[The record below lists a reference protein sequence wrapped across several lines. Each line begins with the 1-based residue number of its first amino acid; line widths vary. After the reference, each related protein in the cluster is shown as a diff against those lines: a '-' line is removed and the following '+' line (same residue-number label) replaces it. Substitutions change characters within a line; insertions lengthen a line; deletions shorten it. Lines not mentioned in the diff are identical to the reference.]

1 MEKLL
6 KHINDQENLQLW
18 NDRKNWSDD
27 DESNKVYVEED
38 CPSFKE
44 MIDKEVF
51 QDMEKIAKQ
60 LEVEYPLTPDHFVL
74 PEKELLV
81 YHREPIKN
89 DQQDE
94 VKKSETPTLQEE
106 QDSECDTLP
115 SDIEE
120 EFQEKYAPKR

>member
-27 DESNKVYVEED
+27 DDSNKVYVEED

-44 MIDKEVF
+44 MTDKEVF

-60 LEVEYPLTPDHFVL
+60 LQVEYPLFSHLPFFYFFYSQNNSNVLENTPESFDDF
-74 PEKELLV
+74 
-81 YHREPIKN
+81 EPPNTEEDTPSTNKAHH
-89 DQQDE
+89 
-94 VKKSETPTLQEE
+94 KKSKWL
-106 QDSECDTLP
+106 
-115 SDIEE
+115 
-120 EFQEKYAPKR
+120 FQ